1 MVLAVALLVGAGA
14 WGVAFVVVISL
25 CKSAKAGDRGLE
37 DLSREAD
44 EEGPAALSTPADRP
58 STGYLLGIDLRTHRR
73 PTRASMEAGIGPA
86 ARPAVSDEERGQM
99 LDIAEAAQA
108 LGVEP
113 EVLVAWE
120 ARYGYPACG
129 LSATGRGLSY
139 AQLEISALA
148 VALRAGLS
156 VASAIATARA
166 TTRQD
171 DPAGSDPW
179 YRRHLPA

>member
-1 MVLAVALLVGAGA
+1 MVLAVALMIGAGA
-14 WGVAFVVVISL
+14 WSVVLVVVVSL
-25 CKSAKAGDRGLE
+25 CKCAKAGDRALE
-37 DLSREAD
+37 DASAENGQA
-44 EEGPAALSTPADRP
+44 PAVRSTCPDRP
-58 STGYLLGIDLRTHRR
+58 STGYLLGIDLSTHRR
-73 PTRASMEAGIGPA
+73 PTRTPVGAGAETA
-86 ARPAVSDEERGQM
+86 ALPLAGGEERGQM
-99 LDIAEAAQA
+99 LDIAEAARA

-129 LSATGRGLSY
+129 LSASGRGLSY

-156 VASAIATARA
+156 IASAIATARA
-166 TTRQD
+166 TTGHHNAVD
-171 DPAGSDPW
+171 SDPR

>member
-1 MVLAVALLVGAGA
+1 MVVMVLAVALMIGAGA
-14 WGVAFVVVISL
+14 WSVVLVLVVSL
-25 CKSAKAGDRGLE
+25 CKCAKAGDR
-37 DLSREAD
+37 
-44 EEGPAALSTPADRP
+44 ALDHQ
-58 STGYLLGIDLRTHRR
+58 STGYLLGIDLSTHRR
-73 PTRASMEAGIGPA
+73 PTRAPVGAGPETA
-86 ARPAVSDEERGQM
+86 APPLPGGEERGQM
-99 LDIAEAAQA
+99 LDIAEAAGA

-129 LSATGRGLSY
+129 LSANGRGLSY

-156 VASAIATARA
+156 IASAIATARA
-166 TTRQD
+166 TTGHD
-171 DPAGSDPW
+171 NAVGSDPW